1 MEPHYRRDLEG
12 WEQTLGRDH
21 LTTLIAVSNMGS
33 LLQDQGKLSLADPFF
48 RRAVEGCERTLGR
61 DHPHTLNSIN
71 NVGSLLKEQG
81 KLKEAEPLDYPK
93 SPKCK

>member
-1 MEPHYRRDLEG
+1 
-12 WEQTLGRDH
+12 
-21 LTTLIAVSNMGS
+21 MGS
-33 LLQDQGKLSLADPFF
+33 LLQDQGKHSLADPFF